1 MKIDRD
7 HLQLQAYF
15 KEENKAVQETSCKR
29 CLILVSVCPEM
40 GKKKKK
46 EILLNLHGE
55 TEVFNKWPKKLAN
68 L

>member
-40 GKKKKK
+40 GKKKK
-46 EILLNLHGE
+46 EGNIVE
-55 TEVFNKWPKKLAN
+55 SAR
-68 L
+68 